1 MAFYSLIS
9 RQIARYQGEFIVGA
23 KVTFF
28 DAGTNTPRTM
38 YQDGD
43 LNTPFDPDNIASDAN
58 AQFPNIWGQGNPYKA
73 IIKTPGGALIDT
85 IDNIP
90 GDVAAGGGG
99 GGGDIAVATGI
110 GGWTWGTAA
119 PSGWVR
125 LNGRTIGSAASGAT
139 ERANDDTEA
148 LFLFLWAADTTLAVS
163 GGRGAS
169 AAADWA
175 ANKTIALPDGRARAL
190 FGRDAMGNS
199 AAGRFAGVTF
209 GSGTSDALGASG
221 GAALHTLTTAE
232 LASHTHTGTTGSSGS
247 HAHTGTTAADGLHA
261 HTGST
266 LSDGAHVHGYLFANA
281 LSIGGTN
288 GGSTF
293 APPNAATTT
302 DSSGAHTHVL
312 SINQGGSHTHSFGT
326 NTTGDHS
333 HNFTSNAS
341 GSGDAHNNM
350 PPFLLV
356 TWLIKL

>member
-1 MAFYSLIS
+1 MAFYSPIS
-9 RQIARYQGEFIVGA
+9 RMLARYQGEFIVGA
-23 KVTFF
+23 KATFF

-43 LNTPFDPDNIASDAN
+43 LNTPFDPADIASDAN

-90 GDVAAGGGG
+90 GDVEAGGGG
-99 GGGDIAVATGI
+99 GGGGITVATGI
-110 GGWTWGTAA
+110 GGWTWGTSA
-119 PSGWVR
+119 PTGWVR
-125 LNGRTIGSAASGAT
+125 LNGRTIGSAASGAS
-139 ERANDDTEA
+139 ERANADTEA
-148 LFLFLWAADTTLAVS
+148 LFLFLWSDTSLTVS

-175 ANKTIALPDGRARAL
+175 ANKTITLPDGRARAL

-199 AAGRFAGVTF
+199 AAGRLSGVTF
-209 GSGTSDALGASG
+209 SSGTSDALGATG

-247 HAHTGTTAADGLHA
+247 HSHTGTTAADGLHA

-266 LSDGAHVHGYLFANA
+266 LSDGAHVHGYLFSNS
-281 LSIGGTN
+281 LSIGGTT
-288 GGSTF
+288 GGSVF

-302 DSSGAHTHVL
+302 DSAGAHTHTL
-312 SINQGGSHTHSFGT
+312 SINANGSHTHSFGT
-326 NTTGDHS
+326 NTTGDHTHS
-333 HNFTSNAS
+333 FTTQTS

-350 PPFLLV
+350 PPFLLI